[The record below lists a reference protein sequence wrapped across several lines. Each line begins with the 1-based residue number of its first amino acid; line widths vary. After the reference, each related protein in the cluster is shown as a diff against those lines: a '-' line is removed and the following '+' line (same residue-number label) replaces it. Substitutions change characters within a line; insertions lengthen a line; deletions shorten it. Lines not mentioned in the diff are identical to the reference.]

1 MRMAGSPA
9 NRKAVEDE
17 AKAVALLCMNG
28 EPNIIHVLDHG
39 YLSFTNYYID
49 MELCDISLA
58 ELLKREKRKD
68 GIENWYLQWPI
79 ENFDD
84 RVFFILALMQEL
96 SNGLYF
102 IHGHNQVH
110 RDIKP
115 ENGLSHH
122 QSIHVTRC
130 SALFRQDRLVEAH
143 RLRDHHSSNHY
154 RNAAHRRITL
164 HRMLC
169 RPRGTERQVQQKSGH
184 LGPGLYSL

>member
-1 MRMAGSPA
+1 MRVVGGPA

-28 EPNIIHVLDHG
+28 QNPNIIHVLDHG
-39 YLSFTNYYID
+39 YLSFVNYYID
-49 MELCDISLA
+49 MELCDVSLA
-58 ELLKREKRKD
+58 ELLKRENRKD

-84 RVFFILALMQEL
+84 RISFILALMQEL

-115 ENGLSHH
+115 DNGLSH
-122 QSIHVTRC
+122 
-130 SALFRQDRLVEAH
+130 
-143 RLRDHHSSNHY
+143 
-154 RNAAHRRITL
+154 
-164 HRMLC
+164 RMVC
-169 RPRGTERQVQQKSGH
+169 M
-184 LGPGLYSL
+184 